1 MTGKKATDTS
11 RRKDDHIRICLEKK
25 PMAST
30 NLLDCIELVHSPLP
44 GVDYDEIDIS
54 TTFLGKELQA
64 PMMISAMTGGSTN
77 GENVN
82 RNLAVAASKLGIGLG
97 VGSQRPAHEDKAL
110 VPSYSVVKEY
120 DIPLLMA
127 NIGIPQLV
135 SGFRK
140 GGLSGSENIIRR
152 SLEMIG
158 TELIC
163 IHLNYLQEIVQ
174 PEGELLARG
183 AMDVIRTHSR
193 DFTIIVK
200 ETGAGFDIGTIR
212 KLVEAGVA
220 AVDVGGKGGTSFSAV
235 EHYRNRGNKAKDD
248 TELGKMLWDW
258 GIPTPVVVS
267 EASGIVPLIATGG
280 VRNGMDVFK
289 LLSLGAGI
297 AGIAGVLLKPAMKG
311 EEKVVKRLERI
322 ISELKSVMFL
332 TGCSSV
338 GHIPTVKKIFYP
350 PLTYWLEQGT
360 GRGE

>member
-1 MTGKKATDTS
+1 MTGNKVKDTRS
-11 RRKDDHIRICLEKK
+11 RKDDHIRICLEKK
-25 PMAST
+25 PVASA
-30 NLLDCIELVHSPLP
+30 NLLDCIELVHIPLP
-44 GVDYDEIDIS
+44 WIDYEEIDIS

-64 PMMISAMTGGSTN
+64 PLMISAMTGGSTK
-77 GENVN
+77 GEKINK
-82 RNLAVAASKLGIGLG
+82 NLAAAASTLGIGLG
-97 VGSQRPAHEDKAL
+97 LGSQRPAIEDETL
-110 VPSYSVVKEY
+110 VPSYSVVKRY

-135 SGFRK
+135 QGHRK
-140 GGLSGSENIIRR
+140 GGLSGSEDIIRR
-152 SLEMIG
+152 SMEMIG
-158 TELIC
+158 TGIIC

-183 AMDVIRTHSR
+183 AIDIIRAHSN
-193 DFTIIVK
+193 DFTLVVK

-235 EHYRNRGNKAKDD
+235 EYYRNREAKAKGDI
-248 TELGKMLWDW
+248 ELGKMLWDW
-258 GIPTPVVVS
+258 GVPTPVVVS
-267 EASGIVPLIATGG
+267 EAKGIIPFIATGG

-289 LLSLGAGI
+289 LLSLGADI
-297 AGIAGVLLKPAMKG
+297 AGIAGILLKPATKG
-311 EEKVVKRLERI
+311 EEKVVGRLERI

-332 TGCSSV
+332 TGCASIED
-338 GHIPTVKKIFYP
+338 IPKTIKIFYP